1 MTSVSTGLHK
11 MSSFQ
16 KKNYKAL
23 KKTKKKKMKQTKTL
37 PKERDIM
44 ITRLRCERD
53 VTNIWLPNGEFKI
66 TMINVFKAL
75 RTLME

>member
-1 MTSVSTGLHK
+1 MTILRHKTMTSVSTALHK

-53 VTNIWLPNGEFKI
+53 VTNI
-66 TMINVFKAL
+66 
-75 RTLME
+75 